1 MVVSDA
7 YMLSEVDDGAMGA
20 QLAAL
25 QRVPS
30 ADTHRLGEQ
39 LRSVCLGLL
48 CAAMQWD
55 EFRCGPSL
63 SLSAAR
69 GCMQGSL
76 ASPPFAGPSW
86 GYAR

>member
-7 YMLSEVDDGAMGA
+7 YMLSEVDDSAMAA

-30 ADTHRLGEQ
+30 SDTHRLGEQ

-55 EFRCGPSL
+55 EFRCSTCLRACLYMHALGKVTL
-63 SLSAAR
+63 QVLGWAH
-69 GCMQGSL
+69 
-76 ASPPFAGPSW
+76 SW
-86 GYAR
+86 